1 MCEVAILKPDEYSTS
16 ELKSAAVTLYEAMKH
31 SLGVVAVKESD
42 DGETFE
48 YDVYKAVVPDKAE
61 LLSFIEET
69 KDDAIR
75 HIIHGRLATHG
86 EVTPENA
93 HPLQIDCDECDVDYV
108 VHNGVVTQYYR
119 DRGVF
124 EDAGHNFATEVDSE
138 IIAHNFG
145 TVPDEFEAYDERFT
159 REPAFVLMNE
169 DRIFI
174 HASRYHLTSD
184 GQMAH
189 KHRTFG
195 PDRREKDIFRVIL
208 TPSEAE

>member
-42 DGETFE
+42 DGTSFE
-48 YDVYKAVVPDKAE
+48 YDVYKAVIPDKGE
-61 LLSFIEET
+61 LLDFIEET
-69 KDDAIR
+69 QDEAIR
-75 HIIHGRLATHG
+75 HVIHGRLATHG

-108 VHNGVVTQYYR
+108 VHNGVVTQYHR
-119 DRGVF
+119 DREKR
-124 EDAGHNFATEVDSE
+124 EDGGHTFTTDVDSE
-138 IIAHNFG
+138 IIAHNLG
-145 TVPDEFEAYDERFT
+145 TVPDEFEKCEEQFA

-169 DRIFI
+169 DRVFI
-174 HASRYHLTSD
+174 HGSRYHLAGD
-184 GQMAH
+184 GRMAH
-189 KHRTFG
+189 NYRTFG
-195 PDRREKDIFRVIL
+195 PDKREENYFRVIL